1 MQIWRICRKQFAAK
15 PLDGKGGML
24 VAGRWHTPRRLVTY
38 ASDSLALASL
48 EVLVHCDLDLLPSDL
63 LAVEI
68 EVPTGTP
75 IAELTSSD
83 LPRAWRRYPAPRT
96 LQDLGNTWLEEAET
110 AVLRVPSAVVPTECN
125 YLINPLHPDIKK
137 LRVVRRFRFAFDE
150 RLASD
155 SKPANLRPDTDSK
168 RRVKPRMRSTRG
180 DWATGR

>member
-1 MQIWRICRKQFAAK
+1 VQIWRICRKQFAAR

-24 VAGRWHTPRRLVTY
+24 AAGRWHTPRRLVTY

-68 EVPTGTP
+68 EVPTQMQVT
-75 IAELTSSD
+75 ELTTSD

-96 LQDLGNTWLEEAET
+96 LQELGNSWLDEAAT

-137 LRVVRRFRFAFDE
+137 VRVVRRFRFAFDE
-150 RLASD
+150 RLAFEG
-155 SKPANLRPDTDSK
+155 KPANSALQR
-168 RRVKPRMRSTRG
+168 
-180 DWATGR
+180 TGRKVPRR